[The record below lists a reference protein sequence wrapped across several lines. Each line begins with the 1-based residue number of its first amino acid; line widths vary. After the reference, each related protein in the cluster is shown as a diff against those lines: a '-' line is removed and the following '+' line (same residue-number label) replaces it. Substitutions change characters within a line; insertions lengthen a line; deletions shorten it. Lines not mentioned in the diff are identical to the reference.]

1 MPWLILLIAFGSGF
15 VGVLGAR
22 WLGTK
27 IGAVVQPREDRW
39 HQQPTPYLGGV
50 GIFLGFAIA
59 VIVSGRIG
67 ELDWGILIAGTIAF
81 LLGLADDIWDLSPQ
95 SKLGGLFLAAIV
107 VVVFGDITAFFPF
120 QLANIIISIIWLVG
134 IANAVNLLDNMDGL
148 AAGTVIIASGFMA
161 YFFYRAGNE
170 QFVMLSL
177 AVSGATLGFLVFNLP
192 PASIFMG
199 DSGSL
204 FLGITLASLAIAREP
219 QASNVFAIIG
229 IPTLIFLLPILDTTM
244 VSLTRL
250 LRGQSPTRGGRDH
263 TSHRLIAL
271 GLSERQT
278 LLVLMGIGLISGISA
293 VVIESFNYYLSLALI
308 PLVVLI
314 FALFSAY
321 LGKIKFV
328 DKTETEENKSNI
340 IIRLVADL
348 TYKRR
353 ILEVLL
359 DFFLITISYYLA
371 FIIQLGLPISEEGIN
386 LFLETL
392 PIAVGSTYVAFFL
405 LGIYRGFWQYFSME
419 DGFRYL
425 ISILGGTVLTGI
437 IVRLLIDIDQYP
449 GGVLFNFGLLL
460 FMIILGSRFS
470 FRLLDRIIKP
480 TGAQQEDQVLIYG
493 AGGGGVMA
501 LREIIQNKEIR
512 YKPIGLLDDD
522 PMLQG
527 RTIQGLNVLGG
538 FNQIQQILQQ
548 HPVGGIIIASKEIV
562 SNDRAEEILA
572 VCQEQGVWVRLLR
585 LEFDEMESRITKQ

>member
-1 MPWLILLIAFGSGF
+1 MPWLILLIAFGSGI

-27 IGAVVQPREDRW
+27 IGAVVHPREDRW
-39 HQQPTPYLGGV
+39 HQRPTPYLGGV

-59 VIVSGRIG
+59 IIVSGRIG
-67 ELDWGILIAGTIAF
+67 EMDWGILIAGTIAF

-95 SKLGGLFLAAIV
+95 SKLGGLFIAAIA
-107 VVVFGDITAFFPF
+107 VVVFGDITAFFPY
-120 QLANIIISIIWLVG
+120 QLANIIISVIWLVG

-161 YFFYRAGNE
+161 YFFYRAGSE
-170 QFVMLSL
+170 QFMMLSL

-204 FLGITLASLAIAREP
+204 FLGITLAALAIGREP

-250 LRGQSPTRGGRDH
+250 LRGHSPTRGGRDH

-293 VVIESFNYYLSLALI
+293 VVIESINYHLSLALI
-308 PLVVLI
+308 PLVVFI

-328 DKTETEENKSNI
+328 DKTETEGNKSNVF
-340 IIRLVADL
+340 IRLVADL

-359 DFFLITISYYLA
+359 DFFLITFSYYLA
-371 FIIQLGLPISEEGIN
+371 FIIHLGLPISEEGIN

-449 GGVLFNFGLLL
+449 GGVLFIFGLLL
-460 FMIILGSRFS
+460 FIIILGSRFS
-470 FRLLDRIIKP
+470 FRLLDRIIEP
-480 TGAQQEDQVLIYG
+480 SGAQQEDQVLIYG

-501 LREIIQNKEIR
+501 LREIIQNKEVR
-512 YKPIGLLDDD
+512 YKPIGFLDDD

-527 RTIQGLNVLGG
+527 RTIQGLNVFGG
-538 FNQIQQILQQ
+538 FNQIQQVLQQ
-548 HPVGGIIIASKEIV
+548 HPVGGIIIASKAIL

-585 LEFDEMESRITKQ
+585 LEFDEMKSRITKQ